1 MNMIRTLTAGAWLL
15 VGAAV
20 VAVPAGAQ
28 AQTVNPYKPFV
39 TRPPAPQ
46 DPSVI
51 NPAEPG
57 LQGNSMGTITPPPN
71 VSRMP
76 VIHPT
81 TPSRMPVIRPAGT
94 PGGNPSVIPK

>member
-1 MNMIRTLTAGAWLL
+1 MKMMRSLTAGALL
-15 VGAAV
+15 LAGAAL
-20 VAVPAGAQ
+20 VALPPGAV

-46 DPSVI
+46 DPAMI

-57 LQGNSMGTITPPPN
+57 IQGNSTGIIAPPPD

-81 TPSRMPVIRPAGT
+81 TPSRMPVIAP
-94 PGGNPSVIPK
+94 PGSPGANPTVSPK

>member
-1 MNMIRTLTAGAWLL
+1 MRLTISLAAGALL
-15 VGAAV
+15 LPVSVLMPSGAV
-20 VAVPAGAQ
+20 

-46 DPSVI
+46 DPAMI

-57 LQGNSMGTITPPPN
+57 IQGNSTGVIAPPPN

-81 TPSRMPVIRPAGT
+81 TPSRMPVIAPPGS
-94 PGGNPSVIPK
+94 PGGNPTVIPK